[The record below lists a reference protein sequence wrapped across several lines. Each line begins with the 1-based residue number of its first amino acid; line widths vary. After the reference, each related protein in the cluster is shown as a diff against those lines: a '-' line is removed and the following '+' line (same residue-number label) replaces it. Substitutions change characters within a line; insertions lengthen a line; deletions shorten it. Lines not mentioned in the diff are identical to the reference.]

1 MGFFRGPRVV
11 LIVGLTL
18 AASLGGSRARAEE
31 RILYLLDASGSMEDD
46 NRFVRA
52 KTQILNG
59 VDSMEERG
67 GQAGLI
73 VFGGGNCG
81 SVEFQVK
88 PGPGFGPAIRA
99 YLQHFRPKGA
109 TPLGRGLKMA
119 KKYLEEVPEPKP
131 KLVVLTDGQDNCG
144 DVEKG
149 LMRDIQAK
157 GLVTELDYQWLAPPP
172 QWPAGEGPIVDP
184 ASVLR
189 ELRFDQGL
197 VGKPP
202 LKPSRQPAASPE
214 LPAKLPPPPKPNRQ
228 PPPVHQAPPPDAPE
242 IELPLL

>member
-1 MGFFRGPRVV
+1 MGFFRGPWVV
-11 LIVGLTL
+11 LILGLTL
-18 AASLGGSRARAEE
+18 TGSLCGSSALAQRHSDE

-144 DVEKG
+144 DDEKG
-149 LMRDIQAK
+149 LMREIQAK

-172 QWPAGEGPIVDP
+172 QWPVGEGPIVDP

-189 ELRFDQGL
+189 ELRFDQGM

-202 LKPSRQPAASPE
+202 LKPSRLPASSPE
-214 LPAKLPPPPKPNRQ
+214 LPAKLPPPPKPNR
-228 PPPVHQAPPPDAPE
+228 PPPDAPE